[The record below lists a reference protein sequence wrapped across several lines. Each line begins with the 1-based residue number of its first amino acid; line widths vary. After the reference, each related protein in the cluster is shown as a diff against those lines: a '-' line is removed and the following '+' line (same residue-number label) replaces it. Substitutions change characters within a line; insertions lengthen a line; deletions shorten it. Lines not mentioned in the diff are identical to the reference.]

1 MTTVDPTESTTT
13 SGEAAL
19 LWVGT
24 DDRGVE
30 LEIVAAVLPELVPG
44 HTCHAD
50 GSTEEMKMANKTIR
64 INGAD
69 VTDGGSIDLDAQDVR
84 LADGTR
90 LTEAG
95 AQELAQQALRAAG
108 RGRPSLTAPGERSP
122 QLRLTVPEQLREGL
136 RARADVEH
144 RSVSEVAREAIE
156 RYLAS

>member
-1 MTTVDPTESTTT
+1 MN
-13 SGEAAL
+13 
-19 LWVGT
+19 
-24 DDRGVE
+24 
-30 LEIVAAVLPELVPG
+30 
-44 HTCHAD
+44 
-50 GSTEEMKMANKTIR
+50 MANKTIR

-69 VTDGGSIDLDAQDVR
+69 VTDGGSIDLDAEDVR